1 MMRKLLKKYLLM
13 NQKYQLQH
21 LGKKIQPYSM
31 IYILKNQSN
40 KQIYLIEMKVYEN
53 NDKVSCV
60 DFNIFKSLCS
70 TIINDTEFEMDENIN
85 SISFLFY
92 DMFDNNKYYHRL
104 IIREGKDIENAN
116 KNNENV
122 DDKNYNK

>member
-1 MMRKLLKKYLLM
+1 
-13 NQKYQLQH
+13 
-21 LGKKIQPYSM
+21 M